1 MESAW
6 TSLACAT
13 LPHFP
18 QACVQFLANI
28 FKAWSSSCRLELGT
42 LESCTL
48 SMSAKHRIKGRSRR
62 EHRLPTLSLTSRL
75 RLRRLLSRWR
85 GLCRRRL
92 LQRRQ
97 RQRRQWRRGR
107 EHADGRCEASSGVL
121 PSRYVCNRQ
130 NMEWK
135 VLGSLEDKGS
145 IQVQRSMEKTLSR
158 QRQRK
163 DGAKTK

>member
-48 SMSAKHRIKGRSRR
+48 SMSAKHRIKGRGRR
-62 EHRLPTLSLTSRL
+62 EHCLPTLSLTSRL

-92 LQRRQ
+92 LHKQRRRQ
-97 RQRRQWRRGR
+97 RRRWR
-107 EHADGRCEASSGVL
+107 EHADKRCDANSGVL
-121 PSRYVCNRQ
+121 PSRFDCNRQ
-130 NMEWK
+130 NMEWQ